1 MKRTFWIVLCSII
14 LGCSCTSS
22 DEKHLEILI
31 NELGIEFVN
40 QSDSNYVIVIP
51 GNGCGSCI
59 QSAINEMHES
69 EDTAY
74 VFICDSPKEFYLQS
88 GGKQVSSF
96 RNLYL
101 DKDKVAFRLKM
112 VQTYPMAFLYR
123 NRELLMKSPY
133 KSKRGFETKKET
145 TTVTFDKICI
155 DLGEIKYGHS
165 YKDSIR
171 IINMGKI
178 PLYIKNVH
186 SSCDCTEAELL
197 RKIIPPSESEVLH
210 VTFRPDAIGEFERL
224 IFINCNVNEL
234 FLEIPIKGIIY

>member
-1 MKRTFWIVLCSII
+1 MRRAFGIVLCLII

-31 NELGIEFVN
+31 DELGIEFEN

-59 QSAINEMHES
+59 QSAINEMQES

-101 DKDKVAFRLKM
+101 DKQKVSFRLNM
-112 VQTYPMAFLYR
+112 VQTYPMVYVR
-123 NRELLMKSPY
+123 KDGELVSSTPY
-133 KSKRGFETKKET
+133 KSPKRKAIDEEP
-145 TTVTFDKICI
+145 TTVTLEKSCI
-155 DLGEIKYGHS
+155 DFRQN
-165 YKDSIR
+165 R
-171 IINMGKI
+171 IW
-178 PLYIKNVH
+178 
-186 SSCDCTEAELL
+186 S
-197 RKIIPPSESEVLH
+197 
-210 VTFRPDAIGEFERL
+210 
-224 IFINCNVNEL
+224 FI
-234 FLEIPIKGIIY
+234 